1 MKAITPAIASP
12 SRMFRNESP
21 HRLLRRPGWHPLRG
35 ALRLR
40 PAPAIAALGM
50 AWFATIVL
58 VAAGI
63 VEQDNTIWQGVYT
76 QEQARRG
83 EQVFN
88 SNCSYCHHEDLSG
101 GFFDNGDGRA
111 PALAGPRAFDS
122 SFSERW
128 KNQTVGDM
136 VAAIAG
142 TMPQPKPA
150 SLSLGAYVDVASY
163 LLLKNE
169 VPAGPTELPLDIES
183 LGHILITSKN

>member
-1 MKAITPAIASP
+1 
-12 SRMFRNESP
+12 
-21 HRLLRRPGWHPLRG
+21 
-35 ALRLR
+35 
-40 PAPAIAALGM
+40 M
-50 AWFATIVL
+50 AWLTTVVL
-58 VAAGI
+58 AAAG
-63 VEQDNTIWQGVYT
+63 VAEQDKTIWQGVYT
-76 QEQARRG
+76 QEEARRG

-88 SNCSYCHHEDLSG
+88 SNCSYCHREDLSG

-111 PALAGPRAFDS
+111 PALAGSRAFDS

-128 KNQTVGDM
+128 KNLTVGDM

-150 SLSLGAYVDVASY
+150 SLSLEAYVDVVSY

-169 VPAGPTELPLDIES
+169 VPAGQTELPLDVES